1 MLSNVI
7 KYIVDGCTLFTF
19 LKPVQMVAPYVCDT
33 RVMVGEFQF
42 PSQSGILYTYSESI
56 YVQ

>member
-1 MLSNVI
+1 MFNVV
-7 KYIVDGCTLFTF
+7 KYIVDGFMF
-19 LKPVQMVAPYVCDT
+19 FFIYQAVQMVAPYGCDT

-42 PSQSGILYTYSESI
+42 PSQSGILYAYSESI